1 MCFVIQ
7 DLIQNYHTQRKLT
20 FFSLE
25 SINTMSWYRLII
37 TSVFV
42 LVSLFGFAQSSE
54 FVITGR
60 FKIDGG
66 SNNGAQ
72 IILEKD
78 GRKVKTL
85 AGDSRF
91 EIGLDYQAIYIISFV
106 KEGFVTKRLRFDTH
120 VPEDRIEYGFVPFDF
135 TIEIFEQFDE
145 VNTVMFNQ
153 PVGKIS
159 FSDVIDEFDYD
170 TDYTQSIQAKMEE
183 AMEEVEVQKEEKA
196 KRIAEEEK
204 KNADLNKKVDNLT
217 AAAQKSLSSGDP
229 EDAIKKLEEAV
240 ELKDSPEIKQKLV
253 DAKKELERKKIEA
266 EEKAAAE
273 AKAAE
278 EEKAA
283 AEAAAAAEKAAAE
296 AKAKA
301 EAEEKVAAEAQ
312 AKAEEEAKATAKAAK
327 EAEEKAAAEA
337 KAQAE
342 AEEKAAAEAQAKAEE
357 EAKAAAKAA
366 KEAEEKAATEAKA
379 QAEAEEKAA
388 AEAQAKAEEEAK
400 AGAKAAMEADEKAA
414 AKAKAQAA
422 AEKIAAA
429 EAQAKAE
436 KEAKAAAKEAEKK
449 AEEEAMAKA
458 DAERLLA
465 EKKKAEEAKKQEEN
479 LSEKEALEAAE
490 IEKTLTEAI
499 SNGDALFKAGK
510 LEGARDE
517 YNKAIRLGA
526 GDDIQEKIAKIDT
539 LLDKQE
545 EERVRAKEAAQAIS
559 NGARESDQLA
569 ALIDEE
575 AIKQET
581 KPKNDLS
588 PEIESKP
595 RESGSAKAV
604 LESDEKPAYIAP
616 GGAVIVSEPRVGK
629 AAMSSPGAQ
638 MTEDDKYD
646 SVLKQVE
653 AQDVKMMEDVQQKR
667 LMEKYPERKTVE
679 TEKAGTSTITY
690 VYINRG
696 DFVNVYKKVVHD
708 WGGVFFFIDERP
720 TNQRF
725 WEHETN

>member
-301 EAEEKVAAEAQ
+301 EAEEKV
-312 AKAEEEAKATAKAAK
+312 
-327 EAEEKAAAEA
+327 
-337 KAQAE
+337 
-342 AEEKAAAEAQAKAEE
+342 AAEAQAKAEE

>member
-357 EAKAAAKAA
+357 EAKA
-366 KEAEEKAATEAKA
+366 
-379 QAEAEEKAA
+379 
-388 AEAQAKAEEEAK
+388 
-400 AGAKAAMEADEKAA
+400 GAKAAMEADEKAA

>member
-296 AKAKA
+296 AKAK
-301 EAEEKVAAEAQ
+301 
-312 AKAEEEAKATAKAAK
+312 
-327 EAEEKAAAEA
+327 
-337 KAQAE
+337 AE

>member
-312 AKAEEEAKATAKAAK
+312 AKAEEEAKAT
-327 EAEEKAAAEA
+327 
-337 KAQAE
+337 
-342 AEEKAAAEAQAKAEE
+342 
-357 EAKAAAKAA
+357 AKAA

-708 WGGVFFFIDERP
+708 WGVVFFFIDERP

>member
-1 MCFVIQ
+1 MCFVTQ

-54 FVITGR
+54 FLITGR

-183 AMEEVEVQKEEKA
+183 VMEEVDVQKEEKA

-278 EEKAA
+278 
-283 AEAAAAAEKAAAE
+283 KAAAE

-301 EAEEKVAAEAQ
+301 EAEEKALAEAKASESAEKNAAAQ
-312 AKAEEEAKATAKAAK
+312 AKAEE
-327 EAEEKAAAEA
+327 
-337 KAQAE
+337 
-342 AEEKAAAEAQAKAEE
+342 
-357 EAKAAAKAA
+357 
-366 KEAEEKAATEAKA
+366 
-379 QAEAEEKAA
+379 
-388 AEAQAKAEEEAK
+388 
-400 AGAKAAMEADEKAA
+400 
-414 AKAKAQAA
+414 
-422 AEKIAAA
+422 
-429 EAQAKAE
+429 
-436 KEAKAAAKEAEKK
+436 EAKAAAKEAEKK

-708 WGGVFFFIDERP
+708 WGVVFFFIDERP

>member
-1 MCFVIQ
+1 MCFVVQ

-183 AMEEVEVQKEEKA
+183 VIEEVEVQKEEKA

-273 AKAAE
+273 A
-278 EEKAA
+278 
-283 AEAAAAAEKAAAE
+283 
-296 AKAKA
+296 
-301 EAEEKVAAEAQ
+301 Q
-312 AKAEEEAKATAKAAK
+312 AKAEEE
-327 EAEEKAAAEA
+327 
-337 KAQAE
+337 
-342 AEEKAAAEAQAKAEE
+342 
-357 EAKAAAKAA
+357 
-366 KEAEEKAATEAKA
+366 
-379 QAEAEEKAA
+379 
-388 AEAQAKAEEEAK
+388 
-400 AGAKAAMEADEKAA
+400 
-414 AKAKAQAA
+414 
-422 AEKIAAA
+422 
-429 EAQAKAE
+429 
-436 KEAKAAAKEAEKK
+436 
-449 AEEEAMAKA
+449 
-458 DAERLLA
+458 
-465 EKKKAEEAKKQEEN
+465 
-479 LSEKEALEAAE
+479 
-490 IEKTLTEAI
+490 
-499 SNGDALFKAGK
+499 KAGK
-510 LEGARDE
+510 A
-517 YNKAIRLGA
+517 A
-526 GDDIQEKIAKIDT
+526 GGESSA
-539 LLDKQE
+539 
-545 EERVRAKEAAQAIS
+545 EAS
-559 NGARESDQLA
+559 SRGRRKS
-569 ALIDEE
+569 
-575 AIKQET
+575 
-581 KPKNDLS
+581 S
-588 PEIESKP
+588 S
-595 RESGSAKAV
+595 RGS
-604 LESDEKPAYIAP
+604 SQ
-616 GGAVIVSEPRVGK
+616 S
-629 AAMSSPGAQ
+629 
-638 MTEDDKYD
+638 
-646 SVLKQVE
+646 
-653 AQDVKMMEDVQQKR
+653 
-667 LMEKYPERKTVE
+667 
-679 TEKAGTSTITY
+679 
-690 VYINRG
+690 
-696 DFVNVYKKVVHD
+696 
-708 WGGVFFFIDERP
+708 
-720 TNQRF
+720 
-725 WEHETN
+725 